1 MGKIALLTDSASD
14 IPYDL
19 EKKYPQIEILPFEIT
34 ADGHTYIERKDFTF
48 ESYYDLLVKAVE
60 IPKTSQ
66 ITAVRF
72 LERFCAYADE
82 DYSDLIYV
90 SINRAGSGSYDAAR
104 LAAGMLREER
114 PDAAMHIHIVDS
126 RTYSMTYGW
135 HVCEAA
141 RMLQSGADAQTVVA
155 YLEDKFAR
163 MEVML
168 SMYTLRYVKKSGRV
182 SAAAAFAGELL
193 GLRPIIN
200 MVDDK
205 TTTLAKVRGD
215 TAVMPGLI
223 AQAKKRMAEGSP
235 YGVGGTDMGNIKM
248 LAKLCKAEFGRPPV
262 TTFLLGAC
270 VATNTGPNA
279 VAIVFEGEKRDDVP
293 FS

>member
-1 MGKIALLTDSASD
+1 MGKTALLTDSASD
-14 IPYDL
+14 IPREL
-19 EKKYPQIEILPFEIT
+19 EEKYAIDILPFHIT
-34 ADGHTYIERKDFTF
+34 IDNQTFVEREDFTF
-48 ESYYDLLVKAVE
+48 ESYYGLLAKSVE

-66 ITAVRF
+66 ITMLRF

-82 DYSDLIYV
+82 GYSDVIYV
-90 SINRAGSGSYDAAR
+90 SINRAGSGSFDAAR
-104 LAAGMLREER
+104 MAAGMLRDER
-114 PDAAMHIHIVDS
+114 PDCPMRVHVVDS

-141 RMLQSGADAQTVVA
+141 RKLQSGADADTVVA

-163 MEVML
+163 MEIML
-168 SMYTLRYVKKSGRV
+168 SMYTLRYVKKSGRI

-193 GLRPIIN
+193 GLRPIIH
-200 MVDDK
+200 MVDDA
-205 TTTLAKVRGD
+205 TATVNKVRGD

-223 AQAKKRMAEGSP
+223 AAAKKRMPDGAP
-235 YGVGGTDMGNIKM
+235 YMVGGTDQVNIKM
-248 LAKLCKAEFGRPPV
+248 LAKLCRKEFGRAPL

-279 VAIVFEGEKRDDVP
+279 IAIVYEGEKRE
-293 FS
+293 